1 MPLFDH
7 IIDGCFDPTIGA
19 RSITKEAFTKTLEE
33 ITPILNTLEKQK
45 NTGELRLLA
54 QVAETDDI
62 ADITTLATQ
71 IQENYDTVV
80 VLGTGGSTLSG
91 QALIGL
97 TMPVPLTP
105 AIHFLDNIDPYT
117 IQTFLDNL
125 TLKTTCFLIISK
137 SGNTLETLSQ
147 ASIFLNKIKKTLEPV
162 ALSKQVHVITTPHE
176 NPLRTL
182 AAEHQIPI
190 HDHDPNIGGRFS
202 IFTNVGLLPAA
213 IAGLDVAAIRAG
225 AELGVS
231 ENLIQNSE
239 AAKGA
244 ALHHLL
250 HKQHITSTVF
260 MPYIDRLNAFA
271 SWYRQIWAESLGK
284 NGHGTTP
291 IKAMG
296 TLDQHSQLQLY
307 LDGPKDKMFTL
318 LTLDSTGQGNTL
330 DPSTLPATC
339 RTELGGKHLGD
350 IMVAEQQATLET
362 LTQQGCPTRH
372 FVLHTVDEA
381 TAGALAMHLILETII
396 TAAMLDINAFDQPAV
411 EAGKIR
417 AKELLS
423 TT

>member
-7 IIDGCFDPTIGA
+7 IIDGCFDTAMGA
-19 RSITKEAFTKTLEE
+19 RGITKEAFTKTLEE
-33 ITPILNTLEKQK
+33 ITPILNTLEEQK
-45 NTGELRLLA
+45 NAGALRLLA

-62 ADITTLATQ
+62 ADIAALATQ
-71 IQENYDTVV
+71 IRENYDTVV

-91 QALIGL
+91 QALVGL
-97 TMPVPLTP
+97 TTPAPLTP
-105 AIHFLDNIDPYT
+105 AIHFLDNIDPHT
-117 IQTFLDNL
+117 IQTFLDNC
-125 TLKTTCFLIISK
+125 TLNTTCFLIISK

-147 ASIFLNKIKKTLEPV
+147 ASTFLHKIQGELGPE
-162 ALSKQVHVITTPHE
+162 ALRKQVHVITMPEE

-182 AAEHQIPI
+182 AAEHNIPT
-190 HDHDPNIGGRFS
+190 HDHDPDIGGRFS

-213 IAGLDVAAIRAG
+213 IAGLDSAAIRAG
-225 AELGVS
+225 AAHSVA
-231 ENLIQNSE
+231 ENL
-239 AAKGA
+239 AAGSAAAQGA

-250 HKQHITSTVF
+250 HQQHITSTVF

-330 DPSTLPATC
+330 DPTTLPATC
-339 RTELGGKHLGD
+339 RAELGGKHLGD

-362 LTQQGCPTRH
+362 LIQQGCPTRH
-372 FVLHTVDEA
+372 FALHTVDEA

-396 TAAMLDINAFDQPAV
+396 TAAMVHINAFDQPAV

-417 AKELLS
+417 AKELLA